1 LDINE
6 LPGISGGG
14 RRRRAWRR
22 ICHLKDEA
30 FAVVLE
36 ASMVK
41 ALINVVWFVFDD
53 EAINDESFTMISL
66 ITVDVIMGRNFEP

>member
-1 LDINE
+1 MIKLVIKE
-6 LPGISGGG
+6 VPEISGGG

-36 ASMVK
+36 ASMVQ
-41 ALINVVWFVFDD
+41 ALIYGCGVRCAFD
-53 EAINDESFTMISL
+53 AK
-66 ITVDVIMGRNFEP
+66 R